1 VGELAPTDFCKLR
14 YAVGGAEVLGLVEIT
29 KCRRQSDWAHAL
41 AFSPDGKVL
50 ASASGGKTV
59 KLSDTGTGAAP
70 ETLKTDAII
79 QSFVL

>member
-1 VGELAPTDFCKLR
+1 MLR
-14 YAVGGAEVLGLVEIT
+14 YAVGGAEALGIIEIT
-29 KCRRQSDWAHAL
+29 KCRCHSDWAHVL

-50 ASASGGKTV
+50 TSTSGGKPV
-59 KLSDTGTGAAP
+59 KLWDTGTGTVL